1 MKVFLSELA
10 EYKLRN
16 TAEYI
21 ESKWGKSARN
31 NFLNKFTKKISQI
44 SILPQSCPESVE
56 FKGLFMC
63 VVSKQTTFFYRVN
76 NIRNEIEIIT
86 VFDTRQAPE
95 KLDDE
100 VTNS

>member
-44 SILPQSCPESVE
+44 SIPP
-56 FKGLFMC
+56 
-63 VVSKQTTFFYRVN
+63 
-76 NIRNEIEIIT
+76 
-86 VFDTRQAPE
+86 
-95 KLDDE
+95 
-100 VTNS
+100 

>member
-1 MKVFLSELA
+1 
-10 EYKLRN
+10 
-16 TAEYI
+16 
-21 ESKWGKSARN
+21 
-31 NFLNKFTKKISQI
+31 
-44 SILPQSCPESVE
+44 
-56 FKGLFMC
+56 MC

>member
-31 NFLNKFTKKISQI
+31 KFLNKFTKKISQI

-63 VVSKQTTFFYRVN
+63 FVSKQTTFFYRVN
-76 NIRNEIEIIT
+76 YKKMRLRLLQFLIQDKPLRNWMM
-86 VFDTRQAPE
+86 
-95 KLDDE
+95 K
-100 VTNS
+100 